1 MDRSTKASLSTYNTW
16 IQLRSAKRDETW
28 EKRTSWSPKRKEKI
42 ALRKER
48 SMQRKRANFKKK
60 SFFCGGEE
68 RKGAIELII
77 RTQKK
82 YIYKKQKKNEEK
94 YKVEKEGTNQKNSG

>member
-1 MDRSTKASLSTYNTW
+1 MDRSTKATPSTYNTW
-16 IQLRSAKRDETW
+16 IQLRSAKRDEKW

-48 SMQRKRANFKKK
+48 SMQRKRANKKK

-77 RTQKK
+77 RTQKT
-82 YIYKKQKKNEEK
+82 YTYKKQKNKEK